1 MPGFQEWI
9 IIAVVAL
16 LVVGPDRLPQLARQA
31 GELLARVRSEG
42 QRGVTELKRMAEVR
56 ELQDEL
62 DGLRSEL
69 RGAKQDLRRN
79 LTDGARAGQRPGG
92 QASATGTSQVT
103 PFDPE
108 AT

>member
-1 MPGFQEWI
+1 VPGFQEWI

-31 GELLARVRSEG
+31 GELLARVRAEG
-42 QRGVTELKRMAEVR
+42 KRGVTELTRMAEVR

-79 LTDGARAGQRPGG
+79 LTDGARAGQRPARPGSA
-92 QASATGTSQVT
+92 ASASQVT